1 MDPAPDD
8 PLDSVKASELKF
20 NPASYNRNARD
31 HTTQHAKQFKTKI
44 DLRMKILHENVT
56 TCTGNTPQVDYIC
69 PLTGELFI
77 DPVCNNEGDTYER
90 EAIVAHLRSG
100 CEYDPFSRMPLKEAD
115 LRPNLF
121 VIKMIEN
128 PIQLAVLPLD
138 QELY

>member
-1 MDPAPDD
+1 M
-8 PLDSVKASELKF
+8 KASELKF

-77 DPVCNNEGDTYER
+77 DPVCSNNEGDTYER

-121 VIKMIEN
+121 VIKM
-128 PIQLAVLPLD
+128 VD
-138 QELY
+138 QYNKDIGKEGKMQ